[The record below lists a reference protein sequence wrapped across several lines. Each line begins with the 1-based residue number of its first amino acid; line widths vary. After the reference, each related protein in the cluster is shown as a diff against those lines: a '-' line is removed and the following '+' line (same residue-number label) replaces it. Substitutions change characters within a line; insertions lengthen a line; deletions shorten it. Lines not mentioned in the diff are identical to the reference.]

1 MVVSNIGFMSKNS
14 SLQPVLR
21 WAGGKRLL
29 SKRITEHFPKTFGKY
44 YEPFLGGAAVF
55 LESLPERAALSDAN
69 PRLINFYKTLASNP
83 IELINEANRLAKE
96 YNLAGDFQSDIFAE
110 YRRLFNSTDL
120 GAIERAAVLLL
131 LNRTCFNGLY
141 RENRSGQ
148 FNVPHDKSKRKV
160 ALVDEANFFGVSD
173 ALRGADLLSADYTS
187 SLRMARDGDLVYLDP
202 PYYPVSRTSRFSDYS
217 QNGFTEIDHLRLLDT
232 ASQLAKRGVVVIIS
246 NSNTEWVR
254 TEYEKRGFELHSI
267 TARRSLASKVQSRGN
282 EIEIIAKSGD

>member
-1 MVVSNIGFMSKNS
+1 MSKNS
-14 SLQPVLR
+14 NLQPVLR

-29 SKRITEHFPKTFGKY
+29 SKRITCHFPKTFGKY

-69 PRLINFYKTLASNP
+69 PRLIDFYKTLASHP
-83 IELINEANRLAKE
+83 VELINEAKRLEKE
-96 YNLAGDFQSDIFAE
+96 YNFAGDLQADMFAD

-120 GAIERAAVLLL
+120 GTIEKSAVLLL

-160 ALVDEANFFGVSD
+160 ALVDEANFFGVSE
-173 ALRGADLLSADYTS
+173 ALRGAELSSSDYSS
-187 SLRMARDGDLVYLDP
+187 SLQKARDGDLVYLDP

-254 TEYEKRGFELHSI
+254 TEYKKRGFELHSI
-267 TARRSLASKVQSRGN
+267 TAKRSLSSKAQSRGI
-282 EIEIIAKSGD
+282 EIEILAKSGT